1 MSKSLDEM
9 ARIMAEKQKEIALG
23 DPLPLDAEGK
33 ALAEKK
39 RLTFDT
45 LTVDVDPLR

>member
-1 MSKSLDEM
+1 MSKDIDTM
-9 ARIMAEKQKEIALG
+9 AQIMAEKKKEIAAN

-39 RLTFDT
+39 RLTFDV
-45 LTVDVDPLR
+45 LTVDSDPLR